1 MTNNKIF
8 SYIKVLALA
17 GVLVAVYLLWEQ
29 IFHPS
34 LQFCN
39 INSTVNCDA
48 IISGKVSRTLGLPT
62 PLYGLIGYVVIFL
75 SSIFQRKKL
84 LLGTATFGLLFCFWI
99 AYQELFLLHVICP
112 ACILCQLLMIAI
124 FILAFVVDRGKNDQ
138 VTSPK

>member
-1 MTNNKIF
+1 MAKSKIY
-8 SYIKVLALA
+8 SCIQVLSVT

-39 INSTVNCDA
+39 INSVVNCDA

-75 SSIFQRKKL
+75 SSVFQRKKL

-99 AYQELFLLHVICP
+99 AYQELFLLHVVCP

-124 FILAFVVDRGKNDQ
+124 FILALIVNRAK
-138 VTSPK
+138 SE